1 MLVINSQLSI
11 PLRCIQLSAIRAQG
25 AGGQNV
31 NKVSTAICLQLDLK
45 TTPMPSYVRE
55 QLYKA
60 NDSRISDNHIITIKA
75 QRHRTQQKNRDDAL
89 ERLSDLINKACHKPK
104 YRVATKPTRGSV
116 ERRIKSKS
124 QRGNVKKMRSK
135 NNFDD

>member
-1 MLVINSQLSI
+1 MFVINSQLSI
-11 PLRCIQLSAIRAQG
+11 PWRCIQINAIRSQG

-31 NKVSTAICLQLDLK
+31 NKVSTAICLQVDLK
-45 TTPMPSYVRE
+45 STPLPSYVRE

-116 ERRIKSKS
+116 ERRIKSKN
-124 QRGNVKKMRSK
+124 QRGNIKKMRSK
-135 NNFDD
+135 NHFDT

>member
-1 MLVINSQLSI
+1 MFIINPQLSI
-11 PLRCIQLSAIRAQG
+11 PWRCIQISAIRAQG

-31 NKVSTAICLQLDLK
+31 NKVATAICLQVDLK
-45 TTPMPSYVRE
+45 TTPLPAYVRE
-55 QLYKA
+55 QLYNA
-60 NDSRISDNHIITIKA
+60 RDSRISDNHIITIKA

-116 ERRIKSKS
+116 ERRIKSKN
-124 QRGNVKKMRSK
+124 QRGNIKKMRNK
-135 NNFDD
+135 NTIDL

>member
-1 MLVINSQLSI
+1 MFVINSQLSI
-11 PLRCIQLSAIRAQG
+11 PWRCIQINAIRAQG

-31 NKVSTAICLQLDLK
+31 NKVSTAICLQVDLK
-45 TTPMPSYVRE
+45 STPLPSYVRE

-116 ERRIKSKS
+116 ERRIKSKN
-124 QRGNVKKMRSK
+124 QRGNIKKMRSK
-135 NNFDD
+135 NHFDT